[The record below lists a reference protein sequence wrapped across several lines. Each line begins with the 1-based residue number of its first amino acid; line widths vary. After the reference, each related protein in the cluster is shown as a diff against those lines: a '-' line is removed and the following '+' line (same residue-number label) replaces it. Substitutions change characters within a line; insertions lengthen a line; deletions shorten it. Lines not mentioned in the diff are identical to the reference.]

1 MRFTIQKNQ
10 ITLNLVKIKS
20 NLALL
25 NSTINKGA

>member
-1 MRFTIQKNQ
+1 MRFTIQENQ